1 MSGNNESGNYTRGF
15 IIGAIV
21 GGVSGAIT
29 ALLLA
34 PKSGIELRKDISDQS
49 VEYYTKA
56 ADYFKT
62 MEDKVGDGI
71 NEGKLK
77 AHGIMEN
84 ARHKAEDI
92 LHDAE
97 NVLKDARSKASTA
110 KEQIQDR
117 IENIRDAAKAGTDAF
132 KSEMKSID
140 NK

>member
-1 MSGNNESGNYTRGF
+1 MSGDSGNYTRGF

-21 GGVSGAIT
+21 GGISGAIT

-34 PKSGIELRKDISDQS
+34 PKSGVELRKDISDQS

-62 MEDKVGDGI
+62 MEGKVGDGI
-71 NEGKLK
+71 NERKLK
-77 AHGIMEN
+77 AQGIMDN
-84 ARHKAEDI
+84 ARHKAGDI

-97 NVLKDARSKASTA
+97 SVIKDARMKASNA

-132 KSEMKSID
+132 KAEMKSND
-140 NK
+140 NNK